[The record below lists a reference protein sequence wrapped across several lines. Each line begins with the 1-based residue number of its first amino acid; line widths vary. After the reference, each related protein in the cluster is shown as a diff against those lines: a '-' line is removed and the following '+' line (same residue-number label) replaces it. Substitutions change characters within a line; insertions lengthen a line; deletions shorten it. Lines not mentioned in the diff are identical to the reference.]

1 MSQANAPELVIT
13 PCCLFTVCVTN
24 ISSDKFQW
32 IVLEALM
39 PILFSSSICFMILI
53 EIKLYFKWYKS
64 RQIGNQIRR
73 LKWYIKLDLNQVLK
87 RHGKNIVTLKLAMIS
102 KFIFNNQYILNEL
115 PQCDKD
121 LLERVMQ
128 SKKYVKNQTVFT
140 EGTLPTGIFYI
151 QTGKIK
157 KFKVDNE
164 GREQIIYIYNSGEF
178 FGYTAILSEQAY
190 GDTAEVIENSIIS
203 FIAKDDFFNVLNN
216 SVVFSRL
223 LLKCLS
229 HEFSV
234 MANLMAVLSQRTVRE
249 RVALSLLILHD
260 KYKINDDQKDVFI
273 TLSRGDLANMVGTV
287 NETLARVLHDF
298 KNENLIWMEGRKI
311 QLMNF
316 QQLIHIANFY

>member
-1 MSQANAPELVIT
+1 
-13 PCCLFTVCVTN
+13 
-24 ISSDKFQW
+24 
-32 IVLEALM
+32 
-39 PILFSSSICFMILI
+39 
-53 EIKLYFKWYKS
+53 
-64 RQIGNQIRR
+64 
-73 LKWYIKLDLNQVLK
+73 
-87 RHGKNIVTLKLAMIS
+87 MIS
-102 KFIFNNQYILNEL
+102 KFIFNNQYILNQL

-121 LLERVMQ
+121 LLGKVMQ
-128 SKKYVKNQTVFT
+128 NKKYVKNQAIFT
-140 EGTLPTGIFYI
+140 EGTIPTGIFYI
-151 QTGKIK
+151 QNGKIK
-157 KFKVDNE
+157 KYKVDND

-178 FGYTAILSEQAY
+178 FGYSAILSEEAY
-190 GDTAEVIENSIIS
+190 GDTAVVIENSVIS
-203 FIAKDDFFNVLNN
+203 FISKEDFLNILDK
-216 SVVFSRL
+216 SLVFSRL

-260 KYKINDDQKDVFI
+260 KYKMSNDEKDVFI

-311 QLMNF
+311 KLMNF

>member
-1 MSQANAPELVIT
+1 M
-13 PCCLFTVCVTN
+13 
-24 ISSDKFQW
+24 
-32 IVLEALM
+32 
-39 PILFSSSICFMILI
+39 
-53 EIKLYFKWYKS
+53 
-64 RQIGNQIRR
+64 
-73 LKWYIKLDLNQVLK
+73 
-87 RHGKNIVTLKLAMIS
+87 KLAMIS

-121 LLERVMQ
+121 LLEKVMQ
-128 SKKYVKNQTVFT
+128 SRKYVKNQTVFT

-157 KFKVDNE
+157 KHKVDND

-178 FGYTAILSEQAY
+178 FGYSAILSEQAY
-190 GDTAEVIENSIIS
+190 GDTAVVIENSVIS
-203 FIAKDDFFNVLNN
+203 FIPKDDFFNVLNN

-229 HEFSV
+229 REFSV

-260 KYKINDDQKDVFI
+260 KYKIGDDQKDVFI